1 MKKIIA
7 FSCALLYSCFAQAV
21 EVTISAQ
28 QVNQGDSLSLKI
40 SDSKPLQ
47 KVDLVHTLITF
58 A

>member
-7 FSCALLYSCFAQAV
+7 FSCAMLYSCFAQAV

-47 KVDLVHTLITF
+47 KVEKRV
-58 A
+58 